1 MWPTPERVHSFLRA
15 VKGLAVA
22 SYRATKDSPPS
33 DRGATV
39 EKWHNERA
47 EDEGTTRGS
56 AGSGDPV
63 LVHQQRIEQER
74 AAAGRPEGV
83 WGVFSRLGD
92 LPEWNVPGK
101 KSRLRGKAL
110 NTAISWVSC
119 LAFLMFGYAWW
130 IRCLDGLC

>member
-22 SYRATKDSPPS
+22 SYRATKDSSPS
-33 DRGATV
+33 SRAATA
-39 EKWHNERA
+39 EKWHDERT
-47 EDEGTTRGS
+47 EDEGATRGTAEFGES
-56 AGSGDPV
+56 V
-63 LVHQQRIEQER
+63 LMHQQRTEQES
-74 AAAGRPEGV
+74 AAEGRPEGV
-83 WGVFSRLGD
+83 WGASSRLGE

-101 KSRLRGKAL
+101 KNRLSGKAL

-130 IRCLDGLC
+130 IRCLDDLC